1 MHNDIFSW
9 TTFDFSLGHSYDGQ
23 GSLWCSQDWSGFVR
37 VGLFSALLLTLEVQ
51 SIKHFPEKAY
61 GIYQS
66 TYFALLRVQLLS
78 HYFWFLGHSPLSNSQ
93 FGKCLER
100 NCTQNATL
108 SVLYFSFL
116 QGLASSS
123 LSYTDCFSISLSSW
137 EFCAFYPVIL
147 VVLDLKRKMS
157 NISYCN
163 IDEAEM
169 FNLS

>member
-1 MHNDIFSW
+1 MYNDVFSW
-9 TTFDFSLGHSYDGQ
+9 ITFDFSLGHSYDGR
-23 GSLWCSQDWSGFVR
+23 GLLWCTRDWSGFVR
-37 VGLFSALLLTLEVQ
+37 AGLLSVLLLTLEVQ
-51 SIKHFPEKAY
+51 SIKRFPGEAC

-78 HYFWFLGHSPLSNSQ
+78 HYFWFLGHSPLSSSQ
-93 FGKCLER
+93 FGNCLER

-116 QGLASSS
+116 HGLASSS
-123 LSYTDCFSISLSSW
+123 LSYTDCFWIPSSSW

-163 IDEAEM
+163 IDGSR
-169 FNLS
+169 NV